1 MQALVCHAPMD
12 LRVESFP
19 ADPLG
24 PQQVRVHVAHG
35 GICGSDLH
43 YFQHGGFGTV
53 RLQQPMVLGH
63 EVSGIVAEVGQAVQ
77 HLRPGQR
84 VAISPSRPCGQCVY
98 CQKGHQNHCLDMRFY
113 GSAMRFPHIQGAFRQ
128 DLVIEAYQAHP
139 LRDDMDLSLAALAEP
154 LSVGLH
160 AIARAGSVFGKTV
173 LVTGCGPIG
182 NLLIGALRRAGAARI
197 VAADLSAAALAVAQ
211 KMGADE
217 VLNLAENPQALDPF
231 KADKGQFAVQFEAS
245 GSPQALRQG
254 LEVVMPRGVIVA
266 VGLGG
271 DSALPLNALVAKE
284 LELRGTFRFH
294 EEFAVAVRF
303 LSEGLVDGRPVISHV
318 LPMREAL
325 AAFELAAD
333 KTKAMKVQIQFNTA
347 TA

>member
-19 ADPLG
+19 TDPLG

-98 CQKGHQNHCLDMRFY
+98 CQRGHQNHCLDMRFY

-154 LSVGLH
+154 LRGFARHRTGGLGVWQNG
-160 AIARAGSVFGKTV
+160 ARHR
-173 LVTGCGPIG
+173 
-182 NLLIGALRRAGAARI
+182 LRPDWQFAHWGAAPRRC
-197 VAADLSAAALAVAQ
+197 
-211 KMGADE
+211 GAH
-217 VLNLAENPQALDPF
+217 
-231 KADKGQFAVQFEAS
+231 
-245 GSPQALRQG
+245 
-254 LEVVMPRGVIVA
+254 RG
-266 VGLGG
+266 G
-271 DSALPLNALVAKE
+271 
-284 LELRGTFRFH
+284 R
-294 EEFAVAVRF
+294 
-303 LSEGLVDGRPVISHV
+303 SER
-318 LPMREAL
+318 
-325 AAFELAAD
+325 
-333 KTKAMKVQIQFNTA
+333 
-347 TA
+347 